1 MLENYK
7 FRKNHGITSS
17 LGREGFVERMNASHG
32 VNLRLLIPSLV
43 LLRTQLGTWLT
54 QGKVNAAEKKGAWVP

>member
-17 LGREGFVERMNASHG
+17 LSKEGFVEGMNASHG
-32 VNLRLLIPSLV
+32 VNLRLLIPSLE
-43 LLRTQLGTWLT
+43 L
-54 QGKVNAAEKKGAWVP
+54 